1 MKFLIVNPP
10 IYDFAA
16 YDVWVKPLGLL
27 YLASILKKCGHTVWF
42 FDYLARE
49 HQGEMSCGKIKSD
62 GTGPFLSS
70 EIPRPPE
77 VEEFMDIPLK
87 YRRYGAPRSVAED
100 FFASHSDV
108 NCVIVSLTMVYWY
121 PALDEVVSS
130 LDGTVQPLAE
140 KFLGGNYPSLLP
152 QHAAERYGRF
162 FKKIFAGDGFEG
174 LSEYLGLDEK
184 GRIEDFKS
192 WTAPDYSFY
201 KDPPYI
207 VIRKSYGC
215 NFSCG
220 YCASKN
226 MCGGFYF
233 KSADKIISELDEIS
247 DYCSFKNVAFYDDLL
262 LTTDEKS
269 DMEFLEK
276 LALWRR
282 KVSGRKRDVK
292 FFTPNG
298 LNPSYITPKVAIL
311 LKEAGFEDLRLSV
324 ESASDLTQ
332 KRYGAKSSF
341 WDFQRAMKN
350 LFAAGYGPKKVS
362 AYVMAGLPD
371 ETIKDVMLSSQ
382 KIADEGARVRLC
394 EFSPVPGTRVF
405 GEMGLDEKT
414 IEPLL
419 LNNTTFI
426 ATGVKGIIS
435 PPWCRSWQ
443 EIFELKDY
451 VRGLNF

>member
-1 MKFLIVNPP
+1 MKFLLVNPP

-16 YDVWVKPLGLL
+16 YDVWLKPLGLL
-27 YLASILKKCGHTVWF
+27 YLASILKRSGHTVWF

-49 HQGEMSCGKIKSD
+49 HQGNMSAWKLKSD

-70 EIPRPPE
+70 EIPRPCG
-77 VEEFMDIPLK
+77 VEEFRDIPLK
-87 YRRYGAPRSVAED
+87 YRRYGAPRKMAED
-100 FFASHSDV
+100 FFSRHSDAD
-108 NCVIVSLTMVYWY
+108 CVVVTLTMVYWY

-130 LDGTVQPLAE
+130 LAGTLQPSAR

-152 QHAAERYGRF
+152 EHAAARYGGF
-162 FKKIFAGDGFEG
+162 FEKIFALDGFEG
-174 LSEYLGLDEK
+174 FSEYLGLKEK

-192 WTAPDYSFY
+192 WAAPDYSFY
-201 KDPPYI
+201 QELPYI

-226 MCGGFYF
+226 MCAGFYS

-247 DYCSFKNVAFYDDLL
+247 GYCSFKNVAFYDDLL
-262 LTTDEKS
+262 LTSDEKS
-269 DMEFLEK
+269 NIEFLEK

-282 KVSGRKRDVK
+282 SVSKIRGDVK

-298 LNPSYITPKVAIL
+298 LNPSYITPAVALL

-324 ESASDLTQ
+324 ESVSEITQ

-341 WDFQRAMKN
+341 RDFKCAMKN
-350 LFAAGYGPKKVS
+350 LFAAGYATKKVS
-362 AYVMAGLPD
+362 AYVMAGLPG
-371 ETIKDVMLSSQ
+371 ETIKDVRLSSE
-382 KIADEGARVRLC
+382 KTAGEGARVRLC
-394 EFSPVPGTRVF
+394 EFSPVPRTRVF
-405 GEMGLDEKT
+405 GEMGLDGKT

-426 ATGVKGIIS
+426 ATGVKGIC

-443 EIFELKDY
+443 ELLELKDY
-451 VRGLNF
+451 IRRDLNF